1 MSSPGPT
8 NQDILEAT
16 QAVSV
21 ALQAHTEEDNKRL
34 ENLATKDDIKEMQE
48 AFNDFIKALKVF
60 RSTSKWGYRA
70 LLVVSSV
77 VIAVVTI
84 GGGFKTIIGWFK

>member
-1 MSSPGPT
+1 MSSPEPT
-8 NQDILEAT
+8 NQDILNAT
-16 QAVSV
+16 QAVSA
-21 ALQAHTEEDNKRL
+21 ALQAHTEEDNKRF

-60 RSTSKWGYRA
+60 RATSKWGYRT